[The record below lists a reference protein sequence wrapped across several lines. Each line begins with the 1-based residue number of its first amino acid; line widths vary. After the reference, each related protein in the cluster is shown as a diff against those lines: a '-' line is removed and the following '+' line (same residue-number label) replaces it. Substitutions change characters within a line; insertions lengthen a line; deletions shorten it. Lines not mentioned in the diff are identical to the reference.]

1 MKKVFLI
8 LLITFSF
15 ADLKIKTENNELIK
29 EIAQKD
35 AMEDINLFKYRES
48 YYVPEERILNFYKNY
63 SPEYYQ
69 LYEYIYL
76 KSVDNY
82 YHHNKEDDDLDAVA
96 PALFCGV
103 LSPFII
109 AGIISILK
117 NFVGAIVSAGSAGG

>member
-48 YYVPEERILNFYKNY
+48 YYVPEERILNFNKNY
-63 SPEYYQ
+63 TQQYYHN
-69 LYEYIYL
+69 YEKIYL
-76 KSVDNY
+76 ESIYNDN
-82 YHHNKEDDDLDAVA
+82 HHNKEDDDLDAVA